1 MSDQNKVHNFGPTLE
16 RTLMVIRQNVLQI
29 FRDLNLDITTEQW
42 VILDSLYHLDGQS
55 QTDLANNN
63 FKNAPTLSR
72 ILDLMCKK
80 EMVERRRSEQDRRSF
95 NVFITPTGKA
105 IHEKA
110 FPSII
115 KLRQQ
120 GWTHLSDD
128 DFLTFQRLMN
138 QIYQNFTDK
147 K

>member
-1 MSDQNKVHNFGPTLE
+1 MSDQNKIHNFGPTLE

-80 EMVERRRSEQDRRSF
+80 EMVKRRRSEQDRRSF

-110 FPSII
+110 FPSILQ
-115 KLRQQ
+115 LRQR
-120 GWTHLSDD
+120 GWTNLSDD
-128 DFLTFQRLMN
+128 DFLTFQRLMD
-138 QIYQNFTDK
+138 QIYENFTEGT
-147 K
+147 